1 VGAAAARGGAAL
13 RLRGAALRLRGAIAG
28 TGEMLSLVPQAASR
42 GCTAAALVV
51 CVLEISQKLLEKSM
65 KGMLPN
71 LVTLR
76 LAQRTGA
83 RNVVCEINDEKTEQL
98 RQLQKVL
105 NKISKDEIGLVIDQL
120 GRGGESRAEA
130 CQQITSW
137 CSLNKAHHE
146 ACAAVNYQVWVDLI
160 DFLFPPVIRETY
172 ALTVKSELGVPS
184 SGELASVARM
194 SLHAMCYG
202 TQLAQHVQFEFEQDV
217 FCGRKEL
224 FMGRSFAVKEHAAAA
239 CVADSLPGKAD
250 YVLHRD
256 QNKLFDVMVDLYFTG
271 TLAVLP
277 WVHEAD
283 PEVSL
288 YTPYFNLVDFVWK
301 IAYVLGCHVVS
312 CYERLR
318 VGDFSAGVKISKL
331 YWDMH
336 AWCEPRVD
344 ARTPR

>member
-1 VGAAAARGGAAL
+1 MTIVGAAAACVGV
-13 RLRGAALRLRGAIAG
+13 ALRLRGAIAG

-65 KGMLPN
+65 KEMLPN
-71 LVTLR
+71 LAR

-83 RNVVCEINDEKTEQL
+83 PNVVCEIKDEQTARRRQL
-98 RQLQKVL
+98 REVL
-105 NKISKDEIGLVIDQL
+105 NNISNDEIGLVIEQL

-137 CSLNKAHHE
+137 CSLNKAHHK

-172 ALTVKSELGVPS
+172 ALTVESELGVPS
-184 SGELASVARM
+184 PEKLARVARM
-194 SLHAMCYG
+194 SLNAMCYG

-217 FCGRKEL
+217 FCGRKKL
-224 FMGRSFAVKEHAAAA
+224 FLGRSFEVKEHAAAA
-239 CVADSLPGKAD
+239 CVANSLPGKVD
-250 YVLHRD
+250 YLRHRD
-256 QNKLFDVMVDLYFTG
+256 QNELFDVMMDLYFTG

-277 WVHEAD
+277 WIHEAD

-318 VGDFSAGVKISKL
+318 VGDFSADVEISKL
-331 YWDMH
+331 YWEMH
-336 AWCEPRVD
+336 AKCEPRVD